1 MRLAAFISIR
11 GGAVKKVVVLVT
23 NDGLGNGEEGLRHK
37 MMGVFL
43 STLNAFPEPPEQIL
57 FYTEGVKLVVE
68 RSPVLEELKALEE
81 KGVRLIACGTC
92 LDYFGLRD
100 KVMVGEVGGMAAILE
115 AMMEAEKVLSV

>member
-1 MRLAAFISIR
+1 M
-11 GGAVKKVVVLVT
+11 KKVVVLIT

-43 STLNAFPEPPEQIL
+43 STLNAFPKLPDKIL

-68 RSPVLEELKALEE
+68 GSPVLEELKTLEE

-92 LDYFGLRD
+92 LDYFGLKDR
-100 KVMVGEVGGMAAILE
+100 VVAGEVGGMAAILE

>member
-1 MRLAAFISIR
+1 MSE
-11 GGAVKKVVVLVT
+11 VVILVT
-23 NDGLGNGEEGLRHK
+23 NSGLGVAEEALRKK

-43 STLNAFPEPPEQIL
+43 STLSTFPHLPRKIL

-68 RSPVLEELKALEE
+68 GSPVIGELRALEE

-92 LDYFGLRD
+92 LDYFGLKD
-100 KVMVGEVGGMAAILE
+100 KVIVGEVGGMAAILE